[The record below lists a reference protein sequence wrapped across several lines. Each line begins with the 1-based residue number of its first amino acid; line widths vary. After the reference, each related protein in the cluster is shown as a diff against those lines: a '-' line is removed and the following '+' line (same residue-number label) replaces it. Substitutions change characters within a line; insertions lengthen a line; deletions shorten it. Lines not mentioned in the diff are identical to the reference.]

1 MLVAQMK
8 LQVISPAL
16 VKQKKKNKF
25 KLLTDII
32 YRRRN
37 PFRKEEQIKI
47 VVKSAEIEQYYQKA
61 SFLNDPVGCFKVYQ
75 IIEELLKNGV
85 KEENLLDN
93 IKFSSEYKTCE
104 GFFQ

>member
-1 MLVAQMK
+1 MLVAFMK

-61 SFLNDPVGCFKVYQ
+61 SFLNDPVSCFKLYKV
-75 IIEELLKNGV
+75 IDELIKNGV
-85 KEENLLDN
+85 KEEDLLDN
-93 IKFSSEYKTCE
+93 IKFSLEYNTLE
-104 GFFQ
+104 GFSY